1 MSTIYYYPHI
11 PDGRIEEHALHD
23 LLYDLELVNPP
34 HTKYKSAM
42 SSCPAMA
49 VQQSHT
55 YLIRSPIDFKI
66 NYNDK
71 TKNWDSPPMTQELA
85 QMFIPEEDRQPYL
98 QLAVYYLFWSEK
110 QSNTQ
115 LWMHDVP
122 LHEVNTTPTWYIA
135 SGMIPTGIY
144 TRNTSLGLILK
155 PNQTKIQV
163 ERGQPLAAITLVDN
177 QKVNL
182 IKKKPPQH
190 ILDANSRNHDKS
202 KYCPFLA
209 AKTLFSR
216 WL

>member
-1 MSTIYYYPHI
+1 MSTIYYYPYL
-11 PDGRIEEHALHD
+11 PNQNIEQHPF
-23 LLYDLELVNPP
+23 YDLMYDLDVVNPP
-34 HTKYKSAM
+34 HTQYKSAM

-49 VQQSHT
+49 IQQSHT
-55 YLIRSPIDFKI
+55 YLIKSPIDFKI
-66 NYNDK
+66 SYNTQTKSWSSAATTKEISELFMPEDDK
-71 TKNWDSPPMTQELA
+71 
-85 QMFIPEEDRQPYL
+85 QPYL

-135 SGMIPTGIY
+135 SGMIPIGTY

-163 ERGQPLAAITLVDN
+163 ERGQPLAAITLINN

-182 IKKKPPQH
+182 VKKKPPQH
-190 ILDANSRNHDKS
+190 IIDTNIRNHTKS